1 MDSIASLI
9 LEHPTVRLAALL
21 LGAWVLYYI
30 CKIYLV
36 KIIQVLTRG
45 ISSTWK
51 ELFLNTRLLSLLSSI
66 VPIVLIYSGSNVID
80 DLHPRI
86 SIGIERICLVLLVVV
101 SIKAINVTLSK
112 FNDIYNTFD
121 TAKNRPIKGLIQ
133 VINILV
139 YITAAIL
146 IFAAILDKS
155 PWFFLSGFGAM
166 TAVLL
171 LVFRDTILS
180 FVAGIQLTTN
190 SLIRMGD
197 WIEMPQ
203 FNADG
208 DVIDIALHTVKVQN
222 WDKTITIIPAHKF
235 LENSF
240 KNWRGMQES
249 GGRRI
254 KRSLYFDMSTIRF
267 LEPEE
272 IEKFSHFALLK
283 DYIER
288 KKEELKKHNETV
300 APNMIVNSRRMTNIG
315 TFRAYLQNYLKQHP
329 MINQNMSLMV
339 RQMAPGSD
347 GLPLEIYAFV
357 NDVRWVIY
365 EQAQSDI
372 FDHVIAISAEFG
384 LRIHQNPTG
393 FDMREAWSS
402 THRSV

>member
-402 THRSV
+402 THKSV

>member
-1 MDSIASLI
+1 MDSVTSLI
-9 LEHPTVRLAALL
+9 LEHPMVRLAILL
-21 LGAWVLYYI
+21 LGATLLYYI
-30 CKIYLV
+30 CKIYIV
-36 KIIQVLTRG
+36 KMIQVLTRG

-51 ELFLNTRLLSLLSSI
+51 ELFLNTKLLSLLSSI
-66 VPIVLIYSGSNVID
+66 VPVTLIYTGSNVID
-80 DLHPRI
+80 DLHPRL
-86 SIGIERICLVLLVVV
+86 SIGIERICLVLLVVI
-101 SIKAINVTLSK
+101 SIRAINVTLSK

-121 TAKNRPIKGLIQ
+121 SAKNRPIKGLIQ
-133 VINILV
+133 IINILV
-139 YITAAIL
+139 YSMAIIL

-190 SLIRMGD
+190 NLIRMGD

-208 DVIDIALHTVKVQN
+208 DVVDIALHTVKVQN
-222 WDKTITIIPAHKF
+222 WDKTITVIPAHKF

-267 LEPEE
+267 LSPEE

-283 DYIER
+283 EYIEI
-288 KKEELKKHNETV
+288 KSEELRKHNETV
-300 APNMIVNSRRMTNIG
+300 APHMVVNSRRMTNIG
-315 TFRAYLQNYLKQHP
+315 TFRVYLQNYLKQHP

-339 RQMAPGSD
+339 RQLAPGSD

-357 NDVRWVIY
+357 SDVRWVFY

-372 FDHVIAISAEFG
+372 FDHVIAISSEFG

-393 FDMREAWSS
+393 FDMREAWSAAQKS
-402 THRSV
+402 L